1 MAFVCQQCKQPLQ
14 LDASLVDLTPSA
26 WDMIAAS
33 LPPSRT
39 SSTLTTDAERLSRIP
54 STSAA
59 KAAWQRSAHASSL
72 SSRPST
78 TTLHEPAKHLHR
90 EQLPSES
97 FVLLQDSIVRHTPTS
112 HTTTGKGSLPIK
124 TNEPQADDSSFHK
137 PTPISQHIRSTQR
150 LMNLISSRTD
160 VDHPLC
166 AECTHLLLT
175 ALTKQLDET
184 KKERDGYIAFEKEV
198 RKEKEREKDGLTQQE
213 AEKRIEKLA
222 QEEKLT
228 INQLKEAEKEREQLE
243 AELKALE
250 LEEKALEEEE
260 AEFWRAY
267 NSQQLRASEQTSQLA
282 AIRTAYAADSATL
295 EKLERTNVYNDAFC
309 IGHDGV
315 FGTINGLR
323 LGRVPGVP
331 VEWAEINA
339 AWGQTLLLLYTVAR
353 KLDFSFENWTLV
365 PMGSFSRIERING
378 DKASLE
384 LHGSGDLHL
393 GRILHNRR
401 FDHAMVAFLD
411 CLRQTLE
418 FVKAQDPTVD
428 FPHQIV
434 KDKIGDVSV
443 KVQFSQEEAWTR
455 ALRHVLLALKLLLK
469 WTTNG
474 NNG

>member
-1 MAFVCQQCKQPLQ
+1 M
-14 LDASLVDLTPSA
+14 
-26 WDMIAAS
+26 
-33 LPPSRT
+33 
-39 SSTLTTDAERLSRIP
+39 
-54 STSAA
+54 
-59 KAAWQRSAHASSL
+59 
-72 SSRPST
+72 
-78 TTLHEPAKHLHR
+78 
-90 EQLPSES
+90 
-97 FVLLQDSIVRHTPTS
+97 
-112 HTTTGKGSLPIK
+112 
-124 TNEPQADDSSFHK
+124 
-137 PTPISQHIRSTQR
+137 
-150 LMNLISSRTD
+150 
-160 VDHPLC
+160 DHPLC

-175 ALTKQLDET
+175 SLTRQLDET

-198 RKEKEREKDGLTQQE
+198 RKEKDREKDGLTPQE
-213 AEKRIEKLA
+213 AEKRIAKLA
-222 QEEKLT
+222 QEEKVA
-228 INQLKEAEKEREQLE
+228 IAQLQEAEKEREQLE

-260 AEFWRAY
+260 AEFVTFSSLQFLRLTFHRFWRSY
-267 NSQQLRASEQTSQLA
+267 NSQQLRASEQTSQLS
-282 AIRTAYAADSATL
+282 AIRAAYVADSATL

-331 VEWAEINA
+331 VGLLARGRYVRAFKWTFIRSNGLRSTPPGARRYYSCTPSPANWNFHSKSALSSSTRLA
-339 AWGQTLLLLYTVAR
+339 ALTRTP
-353 KLDFSFENWTLV
+353 SWTLV

-384 LHGSGDLHL
+384 LHGSGDLHF

-411 CLRQTLE
+411 CLRQVLE
-418 FVKAQDPTVD
+418 FVKAQDPTVE
-428 FPHQIV
+428 FPHQLRPTLIEMGFYGSDDWGTTIRIV